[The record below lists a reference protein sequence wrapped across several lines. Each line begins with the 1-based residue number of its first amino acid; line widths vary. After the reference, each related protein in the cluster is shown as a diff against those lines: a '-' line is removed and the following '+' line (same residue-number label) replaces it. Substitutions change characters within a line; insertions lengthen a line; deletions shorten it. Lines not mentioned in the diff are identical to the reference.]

1 MEVNEKYTQTKLI
14 EGYEQF
20 NYIGDIFEITEIN
33 DKCAILKNINH
44 GVGCGISKE
53 DLENYFESI
62 GEKKFKA
69 RQIYDWLYIKKVNDF
84 KLMTNIKKDLQDKLS
99 KEFSNNFIKI
109 KTVQKSDLTNKYLF
123 ELIDGNYIEAVLM
136 RHDYGNSVCVS
147 SQVGCNMGCKFCES
161 GRLKK
166 VRDLE
171 AYEIVQQIILIE
183 EDINARID
191 SVVIMG
197 IGEPFDNYDNIM
209 NFIRIINNPI
219 GINIGARHITVS
231 TCGLIPKINQFMNE
245 ELQVNLAISLHAS
258 NDEIRNRIM
267 PVNKAYSINDL
278 MSTLK
283 EYIAKTN
290 RRVTIEYVM
299 LNSVN
304 DSEYNA
310 QELAN
315 LLRGMNVYVNLIPY
329 NETSHIEFKKSS
341 KDTIMKFYDTLK
353 QKGIN
358 VTIRREFGGKID
370 AACGQLRAK
379 EVMK

>member
-1 MEVNEKYTQTKLI
+1 MTNIYNYKL
-14 EGYEQF
+14 
-20 NYIGDIFEITEIN
+20 T
-33 DKCAILKNINH
+33 
-44 GVGCGISKE
+44 

-69 RQIYDWLYIKKVNDF
+69 RQIYDWLYVKKINDF
-84 KLMTNIKKDLQDKLS
+84 KLMTNIKKDLKDNLS
-99 KEFSNNFIKI
+99 KEFSNDFIKI

-209 NFIRIINNPI
+209 NFIRIINNPF

-231 TCGLIPKINQFMNE
+231 TCGLIPKIKQFMNE